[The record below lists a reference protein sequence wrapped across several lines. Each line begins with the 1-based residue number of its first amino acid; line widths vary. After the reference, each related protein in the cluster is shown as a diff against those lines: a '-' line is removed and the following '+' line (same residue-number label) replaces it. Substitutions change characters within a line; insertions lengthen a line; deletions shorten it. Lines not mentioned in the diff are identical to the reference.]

1 MSSAV
6 LDAGPLIHLSEL
18 NALDVLS
25 DFEILFV
32 PPIVWDEV
40 AQYQPLALE
49 YAGLNIEKTENPFV
63 ATGLARLSQLFSL
76 DKGEIQSLAV
86 MENNVSA
93 IFLTDDSAARL
104 VAEEIGHKVHGT
116 LGMLIRAVRKGHRS
130 PSEVLNILRNLKMNS
145 TLHIRSSVLLNV
157 IERLEKEWQIR

>member
-25 DFEILFV
+25 DFEVLYV

-40 AQYQPLALE
+40 AQYQPIALK
-49 YAGLNIEKTENPFV
+49 YASLHIEKTERPFV
-63 ATGLARLSQLFSL
+63 NMGLARLSQMFSL
-76 DKGEIQSLAV
+76 DQGEMQSLAV
-86 MENNVSA
+86 MENYPGA

-104 VAEEIGHKVHGT
+104 VAEQIGYQVHGS
-116 LGMLIRAVRKGHRS
+116 LAC
-130 PSEVLNILRNLKMNS
+130 
-145 TLHIRSSVLLNV
+145 
-157 IERLEKEWQIR
+157 